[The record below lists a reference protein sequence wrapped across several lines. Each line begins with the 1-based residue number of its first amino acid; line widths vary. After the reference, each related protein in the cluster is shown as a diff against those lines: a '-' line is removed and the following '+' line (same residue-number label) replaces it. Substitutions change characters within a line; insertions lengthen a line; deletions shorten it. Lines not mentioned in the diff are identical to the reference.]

1 MEEKENKTPI
11 SGNDVT
17 AMAVAT
23 GTRYM
28 LEHVETTIGADSAFT
43 QAPAAACRLLAA
55 GAYYMGKLLSD
66 GKISETEIIRSI
78 EKTNMDVE
86 VDGKNY
92 HIGNLNMYLTA
103 QTVHQLNMNPKE
115 VINRFVQELKSNSTL

>member
-1 MEEKENKTPI
+1 MDKKDITPI
-11 SGNDVT
+11 SGNAVT

-28 LEHVETTIGADSAFT
+28 LEHVETTLGVDSAFAK
-43 QAPAAACRLLAA
+43 APAAACRLLAA
-55 GAYYMGKLLSD
+55 GAFYMGKLLSD
-66 GKISETEIIRSI
+66 GKTSENEIIRSI

-92 HIGNLNMYLTA
+92 HIDNLNMYLTA
-103 QTVHQLNMNPKE
+103 QTVNQLNMNPKE
-115 VINRFVQELKSNSTL
+115 VINRFVQELKSNSKL

>member
-1 MEEKENKTPI
+1 MDKKDITPI
-11 SGNDVT
+11 SGNAVT

-28 LEHVETTIGADSAFT
+28 LEHVETTLGVGSAFAK
-43 QAPAAACRLLAA
+43 APAAACRLLAA
-55 GAYYMGKLLSD
+55 GAFYMGKLLSD
-66 GKISETEIIRSI
+66 GKTSENEIIRSI

-92 HIGNLNMYLTA
+92 HIDNLNMYLTA
-103 QTVHQLNMNPKE
+103 QTVNQLNMNPQE
-115 VINRFVQELKSNSTL
+115 VINRFVQELKSNSKL

>member
-1 MEEKENKTPI
+1 MDKKDITPI
-11 SGNDVT
+11 SGNAVT

-28 LEHVETTIGADSAFT
+28 LEHVETTIGVDSAFT
-43 QAPAAACRLLAA
+43 KAPAAACRLLAA
-55 GAYYMGKLLSD
+55 GAFYMGKLLSD
-66 GKISETEIIRSI
+66 GKTSENEIIRSI

-92 HIGNLNMYLTA
+92 HIDNLNMYLTA
-103 QTVHQLNMNPKE
+103 QTVHQLNMNPQE
-115 VINRFVQELKSNSTL
+115 VINRFVQELKSNSKL

>member
-1 MEEKENKTPI
+1 MDKKDITPI
-11 SGNDVT
+11 SGNAVT

-28 LEHVETTIGADSAFT
+28 LEHVETTLGVDSAFAK
-43 QAPAAACRLLAA
+43 APAAACRLLAA
-55 GAYYMGKLLSD
+55 GAFYMGKLLSD
-66 GKISETEIIRSI
+66 GKTSENEIIRSI

-92 HIGNLNMYLTA
+92 HIDNLNMYLTA

-115 VINRFVQELKSNSTL
+115 VINRFVQELKSNSKL

>member
-1 MEEKENKTPI
+1 MDKEKITPI
-11 SGNDVT
+11 SGNAVT

-28 LEHVETTIGADSAFT
+28 LEHVEATLGVDSAFAK
-43 QAPAAACRLLAA
+43 APAAACRLLAA
-55 GAYYMGKLLSD
+55 GAFYMGKLLSD
-66 GKISETEIIRSI
+66 GKTSENDIIRSI

-92 HIGNLNMYLTA
+92 HIDNLNMYLTA

-115 VINRFVQELKSNSTL
+115 VINRFVQELKSNSKL

>member
-1 MEEKENKTPI
+1 MDKKDITPI
-11 SGNDVT
+11 SGNAVT

-28 LEHVETTIGADSAFT
+28 LEHVETTLGVDSAFT
-43 QAPAAACRLLAA
+43 KAPAAACRLLAA
-55 GAYYMGKLLSD
+55 GAFYMGKLLSD
-66 GKISETEIIRSI
+66 GKTSENEIIRSI

-92 HIGNLNMYLTA
+92 HIDNLNMYLTA
-103 QTVHQLNMNPKE
+103 QTVNQLNMNPKE
-115 VINRFVQELKSNSTL
+115 VINRFVQELKSNSKL